1 MALGAD
7 KARSAESE
15 DRRRARR
22 VESPA
27 VGRGKHSNE
36 QRSTVIVSTNF

>member
-1 MALGAD
+1 MALEAD
-7 KARSAESE
+7 KARNAESE